1 MKVNF
6 DKKQIEVYA
15 YKLAVGSTFIAK
27 RSGVDEVGVYIKI
40 DKRSGVF
47 PERYRENVM
56 AVNLATGQVRAF
68 AGDAKV
74 QPVNAEVNLLE

>member
-6 DKKQIEVYA
+6 DKKQIEVYV
-15 YKLAVGSTFIAK
+15 YKLTVGSTFIAK

>member
-6 DKKQIEVYA
+6 NKNQQEVYA
-15 YKLAVGSTFIAK
+15 YKLMVGSTFIAK
-27 RSGVDEVGVYIKI
+27 RSGVGEVGLYIKI
-40 DKRSGVF
+40 DKNSGIF
-47 PERYRENVM
+47 LSRYRENVM

-74 QPVNAEVNLLE
+74 IPVNAEVDILE

>member
-6 DKKQIEVYA
+6 NNTQNYVYA
-15 YKLAVGSTFIAK
+15 YKLMVGSTFTAK
-27 RSGVDEVGVYIKI
+27 RSGMDEVGLYIKI

-47 PERYRENVM
+47 PARYQDNVM

-74 QPVNAEVNLLE
+74 VPVNAEVNVLE

>member
-6 DKKQIEVYA
+6 NNTQNYVYA
-15 YKLAVGSTFIAK
+15 YKLMVGSTFIAK
-27 RSGVDEVGVYIKI
+27 RRGMDEIGLYIKI
-40 DKRSGVF
+40 DNRSGIF

-68 AGDAKV
+68 ARDAKV
-74 QPVNAEVNLLE
+74 KQVNAEVNILE

>member
-6 DKKQIEVYA
+6 NNTQNYVYA
-15 YKLAVGSTFIAK
+15 YKLMVGSTFIAR
-27 RSGVDEVGVYIKI
+27 RSGMDEIGLYIKI

-68 AGDAKV
+68 AGDVKV
-74 QPVNAEVNLLE
+74 KQVNAEVNILE

>member
-6 DKKQIEVYA
+6 NNTQNYVHA
-15 YKLAVGSTFIAK
+15 YKLMVGSTFTAK
-27 RSGVDEVGVYIKI
+27 RSGIDEIGLYIKI

-56 AVNLATGQVRAF
+56 AVNLATGQIRAF
-68 AGDAKV
+68 NGSQKV
-74 QPVNAEVNLLE
+74 EPVDAEVNLSN

>member
-6 DKKQIEVYA
+6 NKNQQEVYA
-15 YKLAVGSTFIAK
+15 YKLMVGSTFTAK
-27 RSGVDEVGVYIKI
+27 RSGVDEVGLYIKI
-40 DKRSGVF
+40 DKNSGVF
-47 PERYRENVM
+47 LSRYQENVM

-74 QPVNAEVNLLE
+74 IPVNAEVDVLE

>member
-6 DKKQIEVYA
+6 DKKQIKVYA
-15 YKLAVGSTFIAK
+15 YKLTVGSTFIAK

-47 PERYRENVM
+47 PEHYRENVM

-68 AGDAKV
+68 ARDAKV

>member
-1 MKVNF
+1 MFTLTNLW
-6 DKKQIEVYA
+6 QEA
-15 YKLAVGSTFIAK
+15 HLPQK
-27 RSGVDEVGVYIKI
+27 RSGIDEIGLYIKI

-68 AGDAKV
+68 PGDAKV
-74 QPVNAEVNLLE
+74 KQVNAEVNILE

>member
-6 DKKQIEVYA
+6 NNTQNYVYA
-15 YKLAVGSTFIAK
+15 YKLMVGSTFTAK
-27 RSGVDEVGVYIKI
+27 RSGVDEVGLYIKI
-40 DKRSGVF
+40 DKNSGVF
-47 PERYRENVM
+47 LSRYRENVM

-74 QPVNAEVNLLE
+74 VPVNAEVNVLE